1 MKDFFR
7 NILTGVD
14 GDLSSKRLITLL
26 SFVLVSVAF
35 ISNIFLDIPMKDY
48 VWNGMLIFTG
58 SGLGFTTLEH
68 FSKK

>member
-1 MKDFFR
+1 MKTFFK
-7 NILTGVD
+7 NILTGVN
-14 GDLSSKRLITLL
+14 GDLSSKRLITLV
-26 SFVLVSVAF
+26 SFCLVSIAF
-35 ISNIFLDIPMKDY
+35 LSNIFLDIPMKDY